1 MAADTDA
8 NAAVFGTPGYLVS
21 RAARAFAR
29 LSEARLKALGL
40 GVGSVPVLT
49 ALREDQ
55 PTTQRD
61 LTRRLR
67 VEQPP
72 MAQMLARL
80 ERDGLITRETDPD
93 DARSRLISLSARAEE
108 SLPEAVDAVLKGNAD
123 ALEGFSRDEQA
134 QLVSLLER
142 LIVNLESLGAEGRR

>member
-8 NAAVFGTPGYLVS
+8 NAAVFRTPGYLVS

-29 LSEARLKALGL
+29 LSEARLRPLGL
-40 GVGSVPVLT
+40 GVGSVPVLA

-61 LTRRLR
+61 LARRLS

-72 MAQMLARL
+72 MAQMLSRL
-80 ERDGLITRETDPD
+80 ERNGLITRETDPD
-93 DARSRLISLSARAEE
+93 DARSRLVSLSAKAEE
-108 SLPEAVDAVLKGNAD
+108 ALPGAVDAVLKGNAD
-123 ALEGFSRDEQA
+123 ALEGFSRDEREQF
-134 QLVSLLER
+134 VSLLER
-142 LIVNLESLGAEGRR
+142 LIVNLDGLNAE